1 MNPMTDKFDLLI
13 LAELQQDA
21 RLPTPE
27 LAHRVGLSAPACY
40 RRVRALR
47 ESGLI
52 EREVALVAPSTMGWP
67 ITMLVLVTLERDHGR
82 IVDEMIA
89 SLQREPEVMD
99 LWYVTG
105 SRTSCCKWPP
115 GTCKVTSSSPVGC
128 SMPGTRCAV
137 SRLWWSWDSTS
148 VAAPCCPGKE
158 GLRRSLAGIAGAP
171 SGERNRGRYG
181 LPLLCQPGSPG
192 ASSSAVM
199 GRKTRQGLPTATTP
213 AGMSLV
219 TTDPAP
225 MTLLSPMVTPGQM
238 TTLPPIQ
245 TLLPMRTGLPNS
257 TP

>member
-1 MNPMTDKFDLLI
+1 MTDKFDLLI

-52 EREVALVAPSTMGWP
+52 EREVVLVAPSTMGWP

-105 SRTSCCKWPP
+105 EQDF
-115 GTCKVTSSSPVGC
+115 V
-128 SMPGTRCAV
+128 
-137 SRLWWSWDSTS
+137 LQ
-148 VAAPCCPGKE
+148 VAARDMQSYE
-158 GLRRSLAGIAGAP
+158 QFTRRVLHARDQVRSFKTLV
-171 SGERNRGRYG
+171 
-181 LPLLCQPGSPG
+181 
-192 ASSSAVM
+192 VM
-199 GRKTRQGLPTATTP
+199 GQHKRCGA
-213 AGMSLV
+213 
-219 TTDPAP
+219 
-225 MTLLSPMVTPGQM
+225 
-238 TTLPPIQ
+238 
-245 TLLPMRTGLPNS
+245 LLPG
-257 TP
+257 